1 MSPSE
6 IEAVLQTHP
15 DVLEVGVVGVPHA
28 ESTNV
33 ARAFVVL
40 KPDARGRCTEQQLC
54 QFVAERLPNYKHLH
68 GGVNFLE
75 KLPESRGNKLDRPAL
90 KLIALQTSA
99 QKWGYKRNLFSNV
112 FISGR

>member
-1 MSPSE
+1 MSQVSPSE

-28 ESTNV
+28 ESTSV

-40 KPDARGRCTEQQLC
+40 KPDKRGRTTGQQLC
-54 QFVAERLPNYKHLH
+54 EFVAERLPTYKHLH
-68 GGVNFLE
+68 GGVHFLD

-90 KLIALQTSA
+90 KRLALQGLHDPP
-99 QKWGYKRNLFSNV
+99 K
-112 FISGR
+112 

>member
-1 MSPSE
+1 VSPSE

-15 DVLEVGVVGVPHA
+15 SVLEVGVVGVPHA

-40 KPDARGRCTEQQLC
+40 KQLC
-54 QFVAERLPNYKHLH
+54 QFVADRLPNYKHLH
-68 GGVNFLE
+68 GGVHFLD

-90 KLIALQTSA
+90 KRIALQ
-99 QKWGYKRNLFSNV
+99 SNEQQ
-112 FISGR
+112 